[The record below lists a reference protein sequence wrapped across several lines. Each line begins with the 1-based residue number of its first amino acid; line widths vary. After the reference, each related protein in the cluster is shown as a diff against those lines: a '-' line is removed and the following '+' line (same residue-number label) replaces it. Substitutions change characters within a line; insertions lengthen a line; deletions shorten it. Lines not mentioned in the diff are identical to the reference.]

1 MTSADLRPATA
12 ADSVRTADPSR
23 SARSARTGKGDDL
36 DQVVALRAL
45 LLAELGLDVEE
56 PRWRGAARDVLAHGM
71 TAGRL
76 TVQVVEQD
84 GRVVACAVALLQH
97 RLPTP
102 GTLDGTYGWLEQVVT
117 LPEARGRGAAT
128 ACVQGCLDWLRARG
142 VREVQMQSTRA
153 GEPLYR
159 ELGFTDDPQARLLL
173 RLDR

>member
-1 MTSADLRPATA
+1 MTSADLRTA
-12 ADSVRTADPSR
+12 APPVTAARTA
-23 SARSARTGKGDDL
+23 ARTATVDDL

-45 LLAELGLDVEE
+45 LLADLELHVEE
-56 PRWRGAARDVLAHGM
+56 PQWRGAAREVLADGL
-71 TAGRL
+71 AGGRL
-76 TVQVVEQD
+76 TVQVAEQD
-84 GRVVACAVALLQH
+84 GSVVACAVALLQH

-117 LPEARGRGAAT
+117 VPEARGRGAAT
-128 ACVQGCLDWLRARG
+128 GCVLACLDWLRAQG

-159 ELGFTDDPQARLLL
+159 ELGFVDDPQARLLF